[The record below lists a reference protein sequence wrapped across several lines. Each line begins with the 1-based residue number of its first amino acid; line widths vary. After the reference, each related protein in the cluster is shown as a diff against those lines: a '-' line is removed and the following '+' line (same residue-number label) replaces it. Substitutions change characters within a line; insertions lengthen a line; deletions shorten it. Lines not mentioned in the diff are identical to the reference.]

1 MCTELTNTTMYG
13 KITIALIGAIIALI
27 LREIIVRYNLRS
39 RRKQLAALC
48 VEHLKQ
54 IHEDL
59 IEHVQIRGGNAYFGE
74 TQYCEIVVG
83 DFLYDLITSNIEAFP
98 NIRSLQ
104 KTIKFFHHY
113 KVNMSTVRSRLDVSQ
128 TPSVHVTEGTY
139 NNLLNYLKDAIGELN
154 SIAQPNIAFKL
165 LAKLARTPQ
174 KAWRLL
180 MRRWAS
186 KTGI

>member
-1 MCTELTNTTMYG
+1 MCTELTNTMYG
-13 KITIALIGAIIALI
+13 KIAIGFIGAILALI
-27 LREIIVRYNLRS
+27 LREIIGRYNLRS

-59 IEHVQIRGGNAYFGE
+59 IKHVQIRGSNANFGE

-98 NIRSLQ
+98 NIRSLR
-104 KTIKFFHHY
+104 KTITFFHHY
-113 KVNMSTVRSRLDVSQ
+113 KVNMSTVRSRLDASQ
-128 TPSVHVTEGTY
+128 NQSAHLTEGTY
-139 NNLLNYLKDAIGELN
+139 NNLLNYLKDAIDELN
-154 SIAQPNIAFKL
+154 SIASHNNAFKL

-180 MRRWAS
+180 MRR
-186 KTGI
+186 